1 MAGQQDIGALVV
13 TLEAQTAAFEKGM
26 QQATNE
32 IKKFGGATT
41 AVEQQLSGIQG
52 AFFKFNVATTA
63 ISTGVN
69 MISSAFGKLTLDN
82 FSNLRFGFIVKSVCH
97 AI

>member
-32 IKKFGGATT
+32 IK
-41 AVEQQLSGIQG
+41 
-52 AFFKFNVATTA
+52 
-63 ISTGVN
+63 
-69 MISSAFGKLTLDN
+69 
-82 FSNLRFGFIVKSVCH
+82 
-97 AI
+97 